1 MDMLATAKSK
11 KYPTSLETYVGTD
24 KKVTVKTAQEIADM
38 LKERL
43 GEALT
48 ACEIREYKTGVSQFP
63 TPHLLVTVTREKFL
77 DLVDALGELD
87 FPHFHVMSGN
97 DDGETIRQI
106 SHFSLF
112 RREGRGKEVTVTV
125 TVHVPKSDLVI
136 PSLHSRNP
144 GTGYSER
151 EMFEMLGIDH
161 DGQPNKELVFLPDDW
176 DRSIL
181 PWRRDEKGPD
191 GKNAPDGTPLVRE
204 LN

>member
-63 TPHLLVTVTREKFL
+63 APHLLVTVTREKFL

-136 PSLHSRNP
+136 PASPTRNLCSCPMTGTVRSCPGAATRRARTARTRPTAHRSSVSLTRRSR
-144 GTGYSER
+144 
-151 EMFEMLGIDH
+151 
-161 DGQPNKELVFLPDDW
+161 DD
-176 DRSIL
+176 
-181 PWRRDEKGPD
+181 
-191 GKNAPDGTPLVRE
+191 
-204 LN
+204 

>member
-1 MDMLATAKSK
+1 MDMLASAKTK
-11 KYPTSLETYVGTD
+11 KYPTSMETYVGTD
-24 KKVTVKTAQEIADM
+24 KKVTVKTAAEIEAM

-43 GEALT
+43 GDALT
-48 ACEIREYKTGVSQFP
+48 ASEIREYKTGVCQLP
-63 TPHLLVTVTREKFL
+63 APHLLVTVTREKFL

-125 TVHVPKSDLVI
+125 TVHIPKDDLVI
-136 PSLHSRNP
+136 PSLHSRIP
-144 GTGYSER
+144 GIDYSER

-161 DGQPNKELVFLPDDW
+161 DGQPNKELVFLPDGW

-181 PWRRDEKGPD
+181 PWRRDEKGPN

>member
-1 MDMLATAKSK
+1 MDMLASAKSK

-24 KKVTVKTAQEIADM
+24 KKVTVKTAAEIEAM

-43 GEALT
+43 GDALT
-48 ACEIREYKTGVSQFP
+48 ASEVREYKTGVSQFP
-63 TPHLLVTVTREKFL
+63 APHLLVTVAREKFL
-77 DLVDALGELD
+77 ELIDILGELD
-87 FPHFHVMSGN
+87 YPHFHVMSGN

-106 SHFSLF
+106 SHFSMF

-125 TVHVPKSDLVI
+125 TVNVPKNDLVVD
-136 PSLHSRNP
+136 SLHSRNP

-161 DGQPNKELVFLPDDW
+161 NGQPNKDLVFLPEGW

-181 PWRRDEKGPD
+181 PWRRDETGPN
-191 GKNAPDGTPLVRE
+191 GKND
-204 LN
+204 